1 MKKKLAGVL
10 VCIMVMLVSASAE
23 DLEDYFRGYAA
34 LESDYGAY
42 DAQWPLEAKTQ
53 MVRLMLEQ
61 SMITL
66 DQEEVGSL
74 FFVDLTEDEKNA
86 LASKIIEAYYKDAM
100 AMNTFNIMLNELG
113 QMED

>member
-74 FFVDLTEDEKNA
+74 FFDDLTEDEKKRPC
-86 LASKIIEAYYKDAM
+86 LKDHRS
-100 AMNTFNIMLNELG
+100 ILQRCYGDEHI
-113 QMED
+113 